1 MAPLQESIQAQVSP
15 GSVSLI
21 PQHGRAPR
29 PLRRELTPPSPTSL
43 WPLQEK
49 NLMKAYAEVAAVC
62 QQQLHQLEFAGKIL
76 EKVWG

>member
-1 MAPLQESIQAQVSP
+1 MAPLQEAIQAQVSR
-15 GSVSLI
+15 GSAFLI
-21 PQHGRAPR
+21 PQHLRAPQ
-29 PLRRELTPPSPTSL
+29 PLRQELTPPSPTSL

-49 NLMKAYAEVAAVC
+49 DLMKAYAETAAAH